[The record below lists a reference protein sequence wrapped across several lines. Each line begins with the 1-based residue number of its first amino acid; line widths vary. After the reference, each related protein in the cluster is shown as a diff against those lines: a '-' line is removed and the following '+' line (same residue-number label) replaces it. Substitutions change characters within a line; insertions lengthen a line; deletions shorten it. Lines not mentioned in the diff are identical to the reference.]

1 MLIDEG
7 LELLD
12 EAECR
17 RLLASSR
24 LGRVAVNMAALP
36 AIFPVNFVVEDD
48 HIVFRTGTGTKLEAA
63 TRHAVVAFECD
74 QVDALEHEGWSVMA
88 IGQAELVTDASEV
101 ERLAHLPLTPWAGG
115 ERTSIVRLPIE
126 LISGRRI
133 IHP

>member
-63 TRHAVVAFECD
+63 TRHAVD
-74 QVDALEHEGWSVMA
+74 RTNQI
-88 IGQAELVTDASEV
+88 IGPEIDI
-101 ERLAHLPLTPWAGG
+101 AGIIDFG
-115 ERTSIVRLPIE
+115 RTY
-126 LISGRRI
+126 SGNQQRRA
-133 IHP
+133 